1 MTAISRA
8 RAGLV
13 AGLGL
18 YAFATAAFAATAA
31 PAAAPAGP
39 PPEWLRAQVPGTRV
53 QESGGM
59 INTYPPNVPPQVRS
73 GVHVPQI
80 STIDIL
86 AVDFEKSVD
95 YYEKV
100 LGMVVYMRR
109 GTDSFRSAFLAWP
122 TPDGKALG
130 HPGIRIMRD
139 VNYVHN
145 QRLPHMIVAS
155 DDVQGLV
162 KKSEAY
168 GIPVPRNRGTMAFL
182 TDPSGNFIE
191 VVTYRPIGAP
201 APPTTPP
208 PAR

>member
-1 MTAISRA
+1 MTTISRR
-8 RAGLV
+8 RAGLL

-18 YAFATAAFAATAA
+18 YAFATAAAAA
-31 PAAAPAGP
+31 PATAPAGP

-59 INTYPPNVPPQVRS
+59 INTYPPNVPPQVRT

-191 VVTYRPIGAP
+191 VVTYRPPEAS
-201 APPTTPP
+201 APP
-208 PAR
+208 PAAPAR